1 MAVKETDRRTI
12 VDRKGVS
19 KRVRI
24 GRVEWPPRQ
33 EEVVKREVEVGRLLI
48 AEQQQTG
55 TFVSYVTFPNCLKF
69 FTYAQA
75 VAHD

>member
-33 EEVVKREVEVGRLLI
+33 EEVVKPEVEVGRLLI

-55 TFVSYVTFPNCLKF
+55 TVVSCDVGKLS
-69 FTYAQA
+69 
-75 VAHD
+75 